1 MNHLGPGCK
10 GCFVY
15 LSQAKTGGSHIER
28 RRKHL
33 AMHNS
38 VLRSQVPNEM
48 MDTLQL
54 CTISISIINSK
65 YLLHK
70 EIKSEHTKQREPRN
84 KTFGEGGGAVALVLV
99 SMWLSC
105 VYRGEPDHLPPA

>member
-1 MNHLGPGCK
+1 
-10 GCFVY
+10 
-15 LSQAKTGGSHIER
+15 
-28 RRKHL
+28 
-33 AMHNS
+33 MHNS

-70 EIKSEHTKQREPRN
+70 EIKSEHTKQREPRD
-84 KTFGEGGGAVALVLV
+84 KTLGGGGAVALVLV
-99 SMWLSC
+99 NMWLSC
-105 VYRGEPDHLPPA
+105 VYRGEPDHFPTA

>member
-1 MNHLGPGCK
+1 
-10 GCFVY
+10 
-15 LSQAKTGGSHIER
+15 
-28 RRKHL
+28 
-33 AMHNS
+33 MHNS

-70 EIKSEHTKQREPRN
+70 EIKSEHTKQREPRD
-84 KTFGEGGGAVALVLV
+84 KTFGGVGVVALVLV
-99 SMWLSC
+99 NMWLSC
-105 VYRGEPDHLPPA
+105 V